1 MTLEHDELEE
11 LTSEIRRVIES
22 NKAFLERVNDEE
34 YEDEDEGEEAE
45 PGAAEQDPED
55 FEEL

>member
-45 PGAAEQDPED
+45 SGAAEPDPED

>member
-34 YEDEDEGEEAE
+34 YEDEDEGEETE
-45 PGAAEQDPED
+45 SGAAEQDPED